1 MSHVPRTGMQDRKEG
16 GLTRM
21 TSLAMPGIRAWL
33 LRLDSNQHRHMLPVW
48 QIT

>member
-1 MSHVPRTGMQDRKEG
+1 
-16 GLTRM
+16 
-21 TSLAMPGIRAWL
+21 MPGIRAWL